1 MVCFVWLLKRFLAH
15 KAYIYMPYDS
25 ITYDFF
31 FTGSSALVAKRH
43 DVHMRRQE
51 KVGVKNNPY
60 LRIGEFTSLDVG
72 TPRVELM
79 VGEYA
84 GCFYWANRKKMSADE
99 AYALHKDMINMD
111 GGDLKP
117 INFTPSILGYR
128 FAREKK

>member
-1 MVCFVWLLKRFLAH
+1 M
-15 KAYIYMPYDS
+15 
-25 ITYDFF
+25 
-31 FTGSSALVAKRH
+31 
-43 DVHMRRQE
+43 
-51 KVGVKNNPY
+51 GVKNNPY